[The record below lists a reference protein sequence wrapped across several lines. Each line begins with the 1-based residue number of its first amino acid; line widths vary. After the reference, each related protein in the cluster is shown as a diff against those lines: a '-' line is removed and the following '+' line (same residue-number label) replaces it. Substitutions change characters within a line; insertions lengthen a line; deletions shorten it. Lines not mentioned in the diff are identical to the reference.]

1 METKNT
7 NQEQKTR
14 EFWLS
19 TLALNNRI
27 SVFVLATIII
37 IFGVVSYQQ
46 TSKELYPEIVLPQ
59 IYVNTIYPGNSPADM
74 ENLITRP
81 IEKEIKSV
89 KGVTEINST
98 SVQDVSAILVEFEE
112 DAEVTKALTDI
123 KDAVDRAKSELPSDL
138 ETDPSVQELDF
149 SETPIMFINLSGEF
163 EVDKLKEYAE
173 YLQDEIEEIPEVSEA
188 QITGAVDREIQI
200 NADLYRMEAMRVSF
214 NDIEK
219 AVAGENLSIS
229 GGDLLTNGSR
239 RSIRIM
245 GEFKTA
251 EQIENIIIK
260 SEQQRPIYLR
270 DVADVVDTYEERKGY
285 ARLAT
290 EEFVEKGNAPV
301 ISLLVKK
308 RSGENLIE
316 ADEKIKAIL
325 AEAKENVF
333 PSSLEVVITNEQS
346 DEIRS
351 QISNLLN
358 SIISGVILVVVVL
371 LFFMGLRNA
380 LLVGA
385 AIPLSMLITFIILNF
400 SGVTMNIVVLFSLI
414 IALGMLVD
422 NAVVVIE
429 NIIRLMEQGM
439 KPVQAAREGVGEVAM
454 PIIFST
460 GTTLA
465 GFVPLAFWGGLMG
478 EFMKYMPITLIIVL
492 ASSLFV
498 GLVIN
503 PVFTKFF
510 AKVSSTD
517 TGLKSRRKWSLIL
530 AIIATVLAGGLYA
543 LAASAE
549 QVNYTLPNLLMT
561 FSIVTV
567 LNLFVLTPASNWFQT
582 KFLPGVERSYISTLR
597 FFLKGVRPF
606 LLIVG
611 MFFVMVAS
619 IGLMFSNAPAVEF
632 FPNGEPKQVMMFV
645 ELPLGTDIEQ
655 TDDFIK
661 SLEKRVF
668 KTLKPYKDI
677 TESIVTNVGE
687 ATEDPQKSM
696 GGGGGSKPH
705 RAKFTIAFV
714 EFKERGGKS
723 TAAAMR
729 DLSEAVK
736 DIPGV
741 KIVTARDQGG
751 PPTGKP
757 VSIEIVGE
765 DYKVLLTE
773 AERLKRNIEDMK
785 IQGIDQLEIEA
796 ETGKPELIL
805 SIDREKALK
814 YGLSTGM
821 VATTIRTAL
830 FGKEVSKLKDGDD
843 DHPIQLRLAP
853 KYRYDLENLM
863 NQRITFRDNRGNISQ
878 IPISAVAEV
887 DFASSLGEIKRKD
900 LDRVVTVSSNVKEG
914 ANANEIVGRI
924 RNMIATSFELP
935 DGYTYRFGGEQEEQ
949 AKSLAFLVNAF
960 LLALAAIFFLL
971 VAQFNSVTQ
980 PFIIFISIL
989 FSTTGVFLGLF
1000 IFRDNFVIIMTGVGI
1015 ISLAGVVVNNAIVL
1029 VDYMNLTR
1037 QRKKQELGLTEGED
1051 LPMTD
1056 YIECVVQGGYARL
1069 RPVLL
1074 TAITTVLGL
1083 IPLAT
1088 GFNIDFFR
1096 FYSEFNA
1103 DIYMGGDNAA
1113 VWGPMAWTV
1122 IYGLTFATFLT
1133 LVVVPAMYVFENQV
1147 SRWFKRKMGNETV
1160 RTTIAKKE

>member
-112 DAEVTKALTDI
+112 DADVTKALTDV

-138 ETDPSVQELDF
+138 EMDPSVQELDF
-149 SETPIMFINLSGEF
+149 SEAPIMFINLSGEF

-173 YLQDEIEEIPEVSEA
+173 YLQDEIEEISEVSEA

-200 NADLYRMEAMRVSF
+200 NADLYRMEAMKVSF
-214 NDIEK
+214 SDIER
-219 AVAGENLSIS
+219 AVSSENLSIS

-245 GEFKTA
+245 GEFTTA
-251 EQIENIIIK
+251 QQIENIIIK
-260 SEQQRPIYLR
+260 SEQQQPIYLR
-270 DVADVVDTYEERKGY
+270 DVAEVKDTYEERKGY

-290 EEFVEKGNAPV
+290 EEFVDKGNAPV

-325 AEAKENVF
+325 AEAKKNVF

-439 KPVQAAREGVGEVAM
+439 KPLQAAREGVGEVAM

-503 PVFTKFF
+503 PVFTKVF
-510 AKVSSTD
+510 AKVKSSKAD
-517 TGLKSRRKWSLIL
+517 TEKRRKL
-530 AIIATVLAGGLYA
+530 ALVLALGSTLIAGILYTSYLTGIHIEYYVPSLALLLAFISFTLSYILRKSKHGGKLVTA
-543 LAASAE
+543 GATLSAIGVFFGIINLTGGV
-549 QVNYTLPNLLMT
+549 VNYTYPNLLMT
-561 FSIVTV
+561 FSIVTF
-567 LNLFVLTPASNWFQT
+567 LNLFALTPASNWFQT
-582 KFLPGVERSYISTLR
+582 KFLPRVENSYISVLR
-597 FFLKGVRPF
+597 FFLKGARPF
-606 LLIVG
+606 LLIVA
-611 MFFVMVAS
+611 MFFVMVGS
-619 IGLMFSNAPAVEF
+619 IVLMFSNAPAVEF

-655 TDDFIK
+655 TDGFIK

-668 KTLKPYKDI
+668 KTLEPYKAI

-714 EFKERGGKS
+714 EFKERGGMS

-741 KIVTARDQGG
+741 KIVTSRDEGG

-765 DYKVLLTE
+765 DYKVLLAE

-785 IQGIDQLEIEA
+785 ISGIDQLEIEA
-796 ETGKPELIL
+796 ETGKPELVL

-814 YGLSTGM
+814 YGLSTGL

-830 FGKEVSKLKDGDD
+830 FGKEVSKFKDGDD

-853 KYRYDLENLM
+853 EYRYDLENLM
-863 NQRITFRDNRGNISQ
+863 NQRITFRDNRGNVSQ
-878 IPISAVAEV
+878 IPISSVAEV

-900 LDRVVTVSSNVKEG
+900 LDRVVTVSSNTKEG

-924 RNMIATSFELP
+924 RNMMETSFELP

-949 AKSLAFLVNAF
+949 AKSMAFLVNAF
-960 LLALAAIFFLL
+960 LMALAAIFFLL
-971 VAQFNSVTQ
+971 VTQFNSVTQ

-1029 VDYMNLTR
+1029 VDYMNLTVER
-1037 QRKKQELGLTEGED
+1037 RKQELGLTNEES
-1051 LPMTD
+1051 LPLED

-1074 TAITTVLGL
+1074 T
-1083 IPLAT
+1083 
-1088 GFNIDFFR
+1088 
-1096 FYSEFNA
+1096 
-1103 DIYMGGDNAA
+1103 
-1113 VWGPMAWTV
+1113 
-1122 IYGLTFATFLT
+1122 
-1133 LVVVPAMYVFENQV
+1133 
-1147 SRWFKRKMGNETV
+1147 
-1160 RTTIAKKE
+1160 